1 MPRTP
6 NTSGKPTLSSMIS
19 ETSRRLVWL
28 KRVKRLAGG
37 FVMKNVE
44 LDDASL
50 VPPAKDAE
58 QVIVFNYVGDED
70 DEKEYNK
77 TMRSLENKNNIRF
90 NGGNVTFVSDGKVK
104 VVVSSSFAVASEG
117 SKPRKRQSA

>member
-1 MPRTP
+1 MPRTK
-6 NTSGKPTLSSMIS
+6 NTSGKPTLSSLIS
-19 ETSRRLVWL
+19 ETSRKLVWL

-44 LDDASL
+44 LDDSSL

-58 QVIVFNYVGDED
+58 HVIVFNYVGEADRN
-70 DEKEYNK
+70 EYDK

-104 VVVSSSFAVASEG
+104 IVVTSGFDVASDG
-117 SKPRKRQSA
+117 KTPKRKAV